1 MLTLIAAGLLAA
13 QLPQALVQSARAEPV
28 DPVQK
33 VPPSARA
40 EAADLAQTEVP
51 PSARAEPVEAR
62 GTDPGTRYNAAMTL
76 LLDGKLEEAARA
88 FDALAVAPDAG
99 PLADRAR
106 TLAEVSRA
114 LAARGRFVLK
124 EPGSPDRTRP
134 ARLDRRGRAE
144 LAFFATAYGI
154 WTGVATGILADADD
168 ERAYLA
174 LALAG
179 GAGGL
184 ALAILPTRHASMPE
198 GRAQTIESAASWGS
212 LNGGLIAALAGADE
226 TEVVGATLGTGLAAI
241 GTSVLLTRERSP
253 SPGDVALTNSGG
265 IWGLVTGGLT
275 LAILEDASA
284 TTAQSVLLAGADAG
298 LVAMALVARRV
309 DMSRGRSL
317 LIDAGGLLG
326 TIAGVSIPAFANA
339 ENDPAIGASGLAGM
353 ALGLGFATY
362 LTRGWDEERDEPRAA
377 RHDGGMA
384 MPVLARLDRGGFSAG
399 VAGRF

>member
-1 MLTLIAAGLLAA
+1 M
-13 QLPQALVQSARAEPV
+13 S
-28 DPVQK
+28 
-33 VPPSARA
+33 
-40 EAADLAQTEVP
+40 
-51 PSARAEPVEAR
+51 
-62 GTDPGTRYNAAMTL
+62 L

-114 LAARGRFVLK
+114 LAARGRFVVT
-124 EPGSPDRTRP
+124 EPRGSARAEPVEARAGR
-134 ARLDRRGRAE
+134 RLDRRGRAE

-212 LNGGLIAALAGADE
+212 LNGGLIAALAGADG

-275 LAILEDASA
+275 LVILEDASA

-326 TIAGVSIPAFANA
+326 TLAGVSIPAFANP

-362 LTRGWDEERDEPRAA
+362 LTRGWDEERGEPRAA

>member
-1 MLTLIAAGLLAA
+1 MLTHRLAGLLAA
-13 QLPQALVQSARAEPV
+13 QPAAGPRA
-28 DPVQK
+28 
-33 VPPSARA
+33 PPSARA
-40 EAADLAQTEVP
+40 VGGLPTPPTRADRGP
-51 PSARAEPVEAR
+51 PSARADRSKREERTRAR
-62 GTDPGTRYNAAMTL
+62 YDAAMTL

-212 LNGGLIAALAGADE
+212 LNGGLIAALAGADG

-275 LAILEDASA
+275 LVILEDASA

-326 TIAGVSIPAFANA
+326 TLAGVSIPAFANP

-353 ALGLGFATY
+353 ALGLGFPRRTSP
-362 LTRGWDEERDEPRAA
+362 RGWDEERDEPRAA